1 MRKIFNPLIASLFAG
16 SSLPAWSQTVPSDL
30 AEISMEELFS
40 ANVVSTEE
48 ALQRSKRWHLSYRYG
63 FSDFEQHYVGTQKR
77 SYQQVLWTPGE
88 ARTTEN
94 YPVVPTE
101 IRQEVQAL
109 LVGYDYSSDLT
120 LRLSV
125 PYIKQS
131 SDHISIVPGYDE
143 FNISSSGLGDIVTFA
158 DYTFL
163 KTVNSRWRAGV
174 GLSVPTGSIDE
185 QGDTPRA
192 PGNQQLPYTMQVG
205 SGTWDLPLGLAY
217 EKYGEMFRWGA
228 DLRATIRTGE
238 NDRDYRLGNKFSAGG
253 WLSFSQFGRLKPS
266 VRLDYR
272 WQDQIQG
279 HDQTLSVPNPNFPY
293 PAPVADP
300 TAFGG
305 EQIEFT
311 LAAEFNIDGSWFV
324 RGEYSEPLWLDLN
337 GPQTAEKYH
346 FALTLGTAF

>member
-1 MRKIFNPLIASLFAG
+1 
-16 SSLPAWSQTVPSDL
+16 
-30 AEISMEELFS
+30 
-40 ANVVSTEE
+40 
-48 ALQRSKRWHLSYRYG
+48 
-63 FSDFEQHYVGTQKR
+63 
-77 SYQQVLWTPGE
+77 
-88 ARTTEN
+88 
-94 YPVVPTE
+94 
-101 IRQEVQAL
+101 
-109 LVGYDYSSDLT
+109 VGYDYSSDLT

-305 EQIEFT
+305 EQIELT
-311 LAAEFNIDGSWFV
+311 LAAEFDINGSWFV

-346 FALTLGTAF
+346 FALTLGTSF